1 MVHTQTLSEGCLR
14 TEGNNGTTAAA
25 VYLQHDGSMYTAECI
40 HTATA
45 VCVVHCIHT
54 APAVCVVHC
63 IHTAPAVCVVACLHI
78 KPFFLLNYPSYIR
91 YQYYSRIRYLWI
103 TAAVQTKGDDIY

>member
-54 APAVCVVHC
+54 APAVCVV
-63 IHTAPAVCVVACLHI
+63 ACLHI
-78 KPFFLLNYPSYIR
+78 KPFFLLNYTSYIR